1 VLGLNS
7 LASRGRRVKLP
18 HRATR
23 RPGNPD
29 TGHVATKAREAIRQ
43 SRRDRINGSGGEGDD
58 RNFLSC
64 LVGGKRSP
72 LPIDFGRNAG
82 VNCQSRD
89 TSGFRAI
96 NARQKIHL
104 REEHMLGRALGGIA
118 AIAMSSWF
126 SVAQAQDIKLY
137 AFSSGALTIG
147 KGILQNLAP
156 VEPPIQIPVGFFV
169 IKHPKGNVLF
179 DTGNNDRIIKDPS
192 YWGASFTALKPVN
205 TPDVAID
212 TQLGKID
219 LKPDDIKYVV
229 ASHLHL
235 DHGGNVGKFPNST
248 IVVQKDEIQNAFWP
262 KAGTGGPYMIGD
274 VLPLRAENKD
284 YPNAVK
290 MLQLEGDLDLFGDGT
305 LMVKRWVG
313 HTPGSQM
320 MTVRLK
326 NTGLIILTGDNVY
339 FRENV
344 EKSLPP
350 NIVLAYNPSGILA
363 AYEWIRHVMA
373 TEKADFFTAHDPD
386 AFKAMKK
393 APEFYD

>member
-1 VLGLNS
+1 M
-7 LASRGRRVKLP
+7 
-18 HRATR
+18 
-23 RPGNPD
+23 
-29 TGHVATKAREAIRQ
+29 
-43 SRRDRINGSGGEGDD
+43 
-58 RNFLSC
+58 
-64 LVGGKRSP
+64 
-72 LPIDFGRNAG
+72 
-82 VNCQSRD
+82 
-89 TSGFRAI
+89 FR
-96 NARQKIHL
+96 K
-104 REEHMLGRALGGIA
+104 ALGAIA
-118 AIAMSSWF
+118 AIAVSSCF
-126 SVAQAQDIKLY
+126 AVASQAQDIQLY
-137 AFSSGALTIG
+137 VFSSGALTIG

-156 VEPPIQIPVGFFV
+156 VEPPIQVPVGFFV

-179 DTGNNDRIIKDPS
+179 DTGNNDRIIQDPS
-192 YWGASFTALKPVN
+192 YWGASFNALKPIN

-212 TQLGKID
+212 TQLGKIG

-229 ASHLHL
+229 VSHLHL

-248 IVVQKDEIQNAFWP
+248 IVVQRDEIQNAFWP

-274 VLPLRAENKD
+274 VLPLRAANKD

-305 LMVKRWVG
+305 LMVKRWVA

-350 NIVLAYNPSGILA
+350 NIVLAYNPSGFLT
-363 AYEWIRHVMA
+363 AYEWIRHMMA

-393 APEFYD
+393 APQFYD